1 MNRNALLVSIGV
13 GLLGLMLLATYVQ
26 RFRRETS
33 GGDPIELLA
42 LRRDAQVGEPIT
54 EDLLLVRPL
63 PEAYVEDRHVLA
75 VDAPRVLGVRI
86 GARVKAN
93 QTLLWTDLNTGA
105 RLEASLSSNIPLGT
119 RAMAVPWSEQN
130 VFGGLLEPG
139 DRVDV
144 LLTRARSRED
154 VSIVTVPLLQNLLVL
169 SVGSLLRVDQ
179 AGGMDGRR
187 GGVSLLVTIDQAAL
201 LAQAMQG
208 GTLRLLLRNEHDL
221 EISAAVPETDD
232 GDVLD
237 QQKRTEGQRRLRLE
251 RVN

>member
-1 MNRNALLVSIGV
+1 MNRNALLVSAGV
-13 GLLGLMLLATYVQ
+13 GLLGLILLAIYVQ
-26 RFRRETS
+26 RFRQETS
-33 GGDPIELLA
+33 GGDPVDLLV
-42 LRRDAQVGEPIT
+42 LRRDAQIGEPIT
-54 EDLLLVRPL
+54 EDLLLVRAL

-75 VDAPRVLGVRI
+75 SDAPRVLGVRI

-93 QTLLWTDLNTGA
+93 QTLLWTDLNTAA
-105 RLEASLSSNIPLGT
+105 RLEASLSSNVPLGT

-154 VSIVTVPLLQNLLVL
+154 ASIVTVPLLQNLLVL
-169 SVGSLLRVDQ
+169 SVGSLLRPDQ
-179 AGGMDGRR
+179 ATGTGRR

-201 LAQAMQG
+201 LAQAMEG
-208 GTLRLLLRNEHDL
+208 GTLRLLLRNENDL
-221 EISAAVPETDD
+221 EISAAAAETDD
-232 GDVLD
+232 RDVLD
-237 QQKRTEGQRRLRLE
+237 QQKRTEGQRRVRLE